1 MKTKPSDKSRFFA
14 DTDFRVTF
22 RPGKISYVDDPA
34 RVSKALHEEIEIK
47 YFYEGNATLL
57 IGKETCEVQAGD
69 LVVIN
74 PYELHSTLRAEGER
88 GLYRFFMMDL
98 DFFMDGATGGLDLR
112 TLMLE
117 RGITFKTLIR
127 GDARIGDIM
136 RRLTEAYA
144 VQADYWHYTVRAILL
159 ELFSLLLSE
168 YTKKNRKDGKDNFRA
183 FETVEPALCRIREA
197 YAEPLTLDG
206 LAALCNV
213 SKCHFCRTFRT
224 ATGQSPMRYLT
235 EYRLKIADLLL
246 SGSGDGIGVIAAR
259 CGFSD
264 QSSFCQCYK
273 AHYGVSPTARR
284 TKKQ

>member
-168 YTKKNRKDGKDNFRA
+168 YTARTISA
-183 FETVEPALCRIREA
+183 
-197 YAEPLTLDG
+197 PL
-206 LAALCNV
+206 
-213 SKCHFCRTFRT
+213 KR
-224 ATGQSPMRYLT
+224 
-235 EYRLKIADLLL
+235 
-246 SGSGDGIGVIAAR
+246 
-259 CGFSD
+259 
-264 QSSFCQCYK
+264 
-273 AHYGVSPTARR
+273 
-284 TKKQ
+284 